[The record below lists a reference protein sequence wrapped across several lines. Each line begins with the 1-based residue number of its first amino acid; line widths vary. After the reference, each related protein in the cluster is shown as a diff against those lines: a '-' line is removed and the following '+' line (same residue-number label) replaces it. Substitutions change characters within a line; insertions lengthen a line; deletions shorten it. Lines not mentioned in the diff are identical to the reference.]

1 MLHHIKRCKGECM
14 MDFAKKDLIVLVVL
28 VVELIVTFVIG
39 SRLK

>member
-1 MLHHIKRCKGECM
+1 

-28 VVELIVTFVIG
+28 AVELIVTFVIG

>member
-1 MLHHIKRCKGECM
+1 
-14 MDFAKKDLIVLVVL
+14 MDFAKKDLIVLVVV

>member
-1 MLHHIKRCKGECM
+1 

-39 SRLK
+39 SKLK

>member
-1 MLHHIKRCKGECM
+1 

-28 VVELIVTFVIG
+28 VVELIVTFIIG

>member
-1 MLHHIKRCKGECM
+1 M

-28 VVELIVTFVIG
+28 VVELIDTFVIG

>member
-1 MLHHIKRCKGECM
+1 

-28 VVELIVTFVIG
+28 VVELIVTFAIG

>member
-1 MLHHIKRCKGECM
+1 

-39 SRLK
+39 SRLI

>member
-1 MLHHIKRCKGECM
+1 M

-28 VVELIVTFVIG
+28 VVELIVTFIIG

>member
-1 MLHHIKRCKGECM
+1 M

>member
-1 MLHHIKRCKGECM
+1 
-14 MDFAKKDLIVLVVL
+14 MDFAKKDLIVLVIL

>member
-1 MLHHIKRCKGECM
+1 M

-39 SRLK
+39 SKLK

>member
-1 MLHHIKRCKGECM
+1 MN
-14 MDFAKKDLIVLVVL
+14 FAYKDLIVLVVL

>member
-1 MLHHIKRCKGECM
+1 

>member
-1 MLHHIKRCKGECM
+1 
-14 MDFAKKDLIVLVVL
+14 MDFAKKDLVVLVVL

>member
-1 MLHHIKRCKGECM
+1 
-14 MDFAKKDLIVLVVL
+14 MDFAKKDFIVLVVL

>member
-1 MLHHIKRCKGECM
+1 
-14 MDFAKKDLIVLVVL
+14 MDFANKDLIVLVVL